1 MDIRDQYLEELLRRT
16 DVVTT
21 SESTSLNPNEY
32 TAYWGNPVY
41 FSDCAQTAKTYRHDT
56 VDEYENRP
64 IVTYED
70 GILYA
75 GNVPIFQIPLERS
88 TEINKYF
95 DEIAKKGDKPD

>member
-21 SESTSLNPNEY
+21 SEST
-32 TAYWGNPVY
+32 YWGNPVY
-41 FSDCAQTAKTYRHDT
+41 FSDCAQTAKTYRYDT